1 MKISLR
7 VHTLL
12 AFRQAPQDLPTEL
25 HRMIQLLC
33 LSTKQGMKQDYSR
46 AVAWAGRATA
56 QGNAN
61 GQTTLGYLYDMG
73 YGVPKDAV
81 QALALYRFA
90 AAQGKTWAQYR
101 TRAFLIPAANRIN
114 P

>member
-1 MKISLR
+1 MTQNYAQAFHYYR
-7 VHTLL
+7 L
-12 AFRQAPQDLPTEL
+12 AAEQGHAFAQVDLAGL
-25 HRMIQLLC
+25 YRDG
-33 LSTKQGMKQDYSR
+33 QGVKQDYSR